1 MSDIAETETMD
12 PDDLAIRV
20 ARQLAGEAIGF
31 LIDVLKDQKASTSDR
46 IQAARHVLEV
56 AGCLSL

>member
-12 PDDLAIRV
+12 PDDIAVRT
-20 ARQLAGEAIGF
+20 ARELSAEAIAF
-31 LIDVLKDQKASTSDR
+31 LVDVLKDTKASTADR